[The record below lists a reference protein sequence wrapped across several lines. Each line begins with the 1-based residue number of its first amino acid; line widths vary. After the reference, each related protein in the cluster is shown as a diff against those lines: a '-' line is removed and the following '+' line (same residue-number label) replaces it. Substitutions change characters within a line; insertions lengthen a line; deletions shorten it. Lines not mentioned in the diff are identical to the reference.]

1 MAIVDRSY
9 KGITMERQIYRIDE
23 VARLTGLSHSSIY
36 KQIRIGQFPRSVKLT
51 ARASGWDS
59 IEICNWID
67 AKLDQVKPDFL
78 LLPKNAKNGT

>member
-1 MAIVDRSY
+1 
-9 KGITMERQIYRIDE
+9 MERQIYRIDE

-59 IEICNWID
+59 VEICNWID
-67 AKLDQVKPDFL
+67 AKLDRVEPDL
-78 LLPKNAKNGT
+78 SPLSNDAKNDT